1 MSPRPP
7 VILPALALA
16 LLLALPLAL
25 GGNRDWIWP
34 WFAAGTFGLA
44 AVACAGV
51 ALGRWS
57 AGATLSRARGFLLL
71 GAAVLAAG
79 LPHLGSPGWIDGVA
93 PVDPSASARALLL
106 RAACATLALLLLWG
120 CDSRR
125 RLHGAALVLFGGAV
139 LQALWGAAAL
149 LGGFSPDWFAERPG
163 ASGVAH
169 GTFVNRNHFAGHLSM
184 LAPLGA
190 GLLLARLSPERAA
203 HWRDSLRGVVRALLG
218 PGALLRVGLALVV
231 VGLVLSHSRMGNL
244 AFGVALAAGAAFA
257 LAAWRPLPRAMPWLF
272 ASVLLV
278 DALLLGSWFGI
289 ERVAQRIGETTLK
302 AAPAPGHDSDAE
314 RLVVSAATLELWRA
328 HPWLGIGPGGFRTAF
343 PAVKPASVALF
354 YDHAHNDWAQ
364 LLAERGLLGGLPWM
378 ALFAGALVAG
388 ALAVRRRRDPLLR
401 GIGLGA
407 AMGLLAHGLH
417 GFVDFNAQIPA
428 NAAACWA
435 LFALAVAALRLPRG
449 A

>member
-1 MSPRPP
+1 MSARPP
-7 VILPALALA
+7 VALPAAA
-16 LLLALPLAL
+16 VGLLLALPLAL

-34 WFAAGTFGLA
+34 WFAAGVFALA
-44 AVACAGV
+44 AVAACGV

-57 AGATLSRARGFLLL
+57 AGATLPRSRGFLLL
-71 GAAVLAAG
+71 GAALLGAG
-79 LPHLGSPGWIDGVA
+79 LPHLGPAGWIDGVA
-93 PVDPSASARALLL
+93 PVDPAASGRALLL
-106 RAACATLALLLLWG
+106 QAGCATLALLLLWG

-125 RLHGAALVLFGGAV
+125 RLHGVALALFAGAV
-139 LQALWGAAAL
+139 LQAAWGAAAL
-149 LGGFSPDWFAERPG
+149 LGGFAPDWFGDRPG

-169 GTFVNRNHFAGHLSM
+169 GTFVNRNHFAGHLA
-184 LAPLGA
+184 LLGPLGA
-190 GLLLARLSPERAA
+190 GLLLARLSPQRAA
-203 HWRDSLRGVVRALLG
+203 HWRESLRGIARALLG

-231 VGLVLSHSRMGNL
+231 VGLVLSHSRMGNI
-244 AFGVALAAGAAFA
+244 AFGVALAAGATFA

-289 ERVAQRIGETTLK
+289 ERVAQRIGETTLE
-302 AAPAPGHDSDAE
+302 AAPGPGHDSDAE
-314 RLVVSAATLELWRA
+314 RLVVSTATFELWRA
-328 HPWLGIGPGGFRTAF
+328 HPWLGVGPGGFRTAF
-343 PAVKPASVALF
+343 PAVKPGSVALF

-364 LLAERGLLGGLPWM
+364 ALAERGLLGALPWA
-378 ALFAGALVAG
+378 ALMLGALAAG
-388 ALAVRRRRDPLLR
+388 GLAVRRRRDPLLR

-435 LFALAVAALRLPRG
+435 LLALAIAALRLPRG